1 MMASLDEMALVR
13 LAARR
18 TEQQLGRLHASMTLL
33 YIQMG
38 EVKPSVHEE
47 VDNWVRVIEW
57 LSDIVADLESNL
69 QRSLQHDELE
79 AMAKGCKS

>member
-13 LAARR
+13 LAASR
-18 TEQQLGRLHASMTLL
+18 TEQQLGRLNAAMTLL

-38 EVKPSVHEE
+38 EVKPPVHEE

-57 LSDIVADLESNL
+57 LSDVVADLERNL
-69 QRSLQHDELE
+69 QQSLQHDELE
-79 AMAKGCKS
+79 AARPER